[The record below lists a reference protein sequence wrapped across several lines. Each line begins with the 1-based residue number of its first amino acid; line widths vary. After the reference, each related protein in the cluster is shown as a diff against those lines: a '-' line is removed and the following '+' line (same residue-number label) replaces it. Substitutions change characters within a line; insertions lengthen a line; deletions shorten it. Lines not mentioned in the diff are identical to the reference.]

1 MGFCSFWP
9 GLGKPRNVLEFRGVH
24 MVFWRQELSGGEG
37 EKQWKAQ
44 SAAWRS
50 SLEVP
55 SDFSPWTGRDN
66 FVGRG
71 LPRSKRVFDLVNCGW
86 MEACKNKRLKITRN
100 VTEAGI
106 NAQIHQSLVM
116 DISQN
121 HVRRPLSGEDSGP
134 MRTLT
139 TSSSLYHY
147 RLDRMLVAKEHL
159 LLQGYPEGI
168 CVPSSMTEDNVRKL
182 AGEGIFLPCLGH
194 VLWCLHLVR
203 NLTMLWHQ
211 CLWWWVDAVRRCKCW
226 QLAASS

>member
-71 LPRSKRVFDLVNCGW
+71 LPRSKRAFDLVNCGW

-147 RLDRMLVAKEHL
+147 RLDRMLVAIEHL

-168 CVPSSMTEDNVRKL
+168 CVPSSMTEDNVRMEAGWWRHFSSVLGSCFVVSSSRSKL
-182 AGEGIFLPCLGH
+182 DDALTP
-194 VLWCLHLVR
+194 VSLV
-203 NLTMLWHQ
+203 MS
-211 CLWWWVDAVRRCKCW
+211 RCC
-226 QLAASS
+226 